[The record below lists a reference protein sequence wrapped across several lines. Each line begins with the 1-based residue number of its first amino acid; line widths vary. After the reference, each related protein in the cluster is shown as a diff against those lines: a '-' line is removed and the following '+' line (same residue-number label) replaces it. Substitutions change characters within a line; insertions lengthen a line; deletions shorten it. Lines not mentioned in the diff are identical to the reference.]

1 MNRFL
6 FFMKLLIPYI
16 YSSDIVIY
24 SKILD
29 ILAYQVHCAINTT
42 NDGQMEFF
50 LCFNDAIWFRANVKR
65 YNFFTTY

>member
-6 FFMKLLIPYI
+6 FLMKLLIPYI

-50 LCFNDAIWFRANVKR
+50 LCFNDAI
-65 YNFFTTY
+65 

>member
-6 FFMKLLIPYI
+6 FLMKFLIPYI

-29 ILAYQVHCAINTT
+29 ILAYHVHCAINT
-42 NDGQMEFF
+42 NDGQMEFL
-50 LCFNDAIWFRANVKR
+50 LCFNDAILEQMSKDIIFL
-65 YNFFTTY
+65 